1 MGSSLHKWDKSCY
14 PLAYY
19 EPVCQNGITE
29 PKRYNDFKKELP
41 MTAKLDPTVIDQLRE
56 QHNLTNF
63 EQVGQK
69 LGRTSH
75 TVRNW
80 YRGQTLPS
88 AQDLVKL
95 QFLTGR
101 PYGTMLVIRNSEH
114 VA

>member
-1 MGSSLHKWDKSCY
+1 
-14 PLAYY
+14 
-19 EPVCQNGITE
+19 
-29 PKRYNDFKKELP
+29 

-56 QHNLTNF
+56 RYNLTNF
-63 EQVGQK
+63 EQAGQK

-75 TVRNW
+75 TVRKW
-80 YRGQTLPS
+80 YHGQTLPS

-101 PYGTMLVIRNSEH
+101 PYGTMLVISRNEQ

>member
-1 MGSSLHKWDKSCY
+1 
-14 PLAYY
+14 
-19 EPVCQNGITE
+19 
-29 PKRYNDFKKELP
+29 

-56 QHNLTNF
+56 QHDLTNF

-75 TVRNW
+75 TVRKW
-80 YRGQTLPS
+80 YHGQTLPS

-101 PYGTMLVIRNSEH
+101 PYGTMLVISRDEQ
-114 VA
+114 AA

>member
-1 MGSSLHKWDKSCY
+1 
-14 PLAYY
+14 
-19 EPVCQNGITE
+19 
-29 PKRYNDFKKELP
+29 

-56 QHNLTNF
+56 RHNLSSF

-75 TVRNW
+75 TVRKW

-101 PYGTMLVIRNSEH
+101 PYGTMLVISRDEK
-114 VA
+114 AA